1 MRFIFM
7 KAEKMLFEKR
17 PINFTD
23 FIIPKKLNQ
32 ERYIFSKKERYI
44 FILQYMFIQIYTYV
58 YILMKGAGY
67 FRNTLK
73 SNATTE
79 KICFA
84 F

>member
-7 KAEKMLFEKR
+7 KTEKMLFEKR
-17 PINFTD
+17 PINFAD
-23 FIIPKKLNQ
+23 LIIPKKKLNQ
-32 ERYIFSKKERYI
+32 DFTVKKKDTYLFYNICSYKYIR
-44 FILQYMFIQIYTYV
+44 T